1 MTLRLPWEAPA
12 VVDIDVAT
20 GTFGGGTVFTSET
33 VYVSNP
39 YSAFPLS

>member
-1 MTLRLPWEAPA
+1 MNALAPWEAPA
-12 VVDIDVAT
+12 IVDIDVAT